1 MTKKEAELIAEIFG
15 KIRIKLKCENPI
27 QYEISFN
34 QNNANDTVAN
44 LVILDRIAVKKI
56 YGEI

>member
-1 MTKKEAELIAEIFG
+1 LTKKEAALIAKIFG
-15 KIRIKLKCENPI
+15 KIRLKLKSENPI

-34 QNNANDTVAN
+34 QTDANDTVAN